1 MCITGFVTQ
10 SRAFGLPEALVGAV
24 ALQAAPTSPSPRGL
38 AHGRARATIRYHI
51 RTRHFGITSIYLH
64 AHACTSCACIFGV
77 GCHFYFRLFTKAKSL
92 GKSWSLKF
100 GIPVE
105 HADRKELHML
115 FLSCMCKTLELLY
128 KRSASTWETKI

>member
-1 MCITGFVTQ
+1 MRMVV
-10 SRAFGLPEALVGAV
+10 LE
-24 ALQAAPTSPSPRGL
+24 LQFAIIFARGIL
-38 AHGRARATIRYHI
+38 ASH
-51 RTRHFGITSIYLH
+51 LH

-105 HADRKELHML
+105 HADRKDRLARL
-115 FLSCMCKTLELLY
+115 T
-128 KRSASTWETKI
+128 